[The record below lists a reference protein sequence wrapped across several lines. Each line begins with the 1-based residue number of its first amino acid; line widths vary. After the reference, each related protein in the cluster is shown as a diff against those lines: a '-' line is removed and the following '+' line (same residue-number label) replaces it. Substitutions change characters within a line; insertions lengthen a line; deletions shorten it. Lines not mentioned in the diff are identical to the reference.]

1 MNILN
6 DTPQK
11 ETVPPLD
18 PFRVITLALF
28 AGAAMSTFL
37 LAPMPLLLAGWRLP
51 EPWPKV
57 VALGGAAIALLVLEA
72 PMPWVAVA
80 FAMSLIF
87 SDQVNR
93 EKPVWG
99 ALGLT
104 VLVSMLVAVGVFFFQ
119 VKLAQASPEEF
130 WRNFVH
136 SLVTEMQGF
145 FDGKSGVD
153 FALLEQTLY
162 QQAPFLLAGATF
174 ISAWVSLGAAAH
186 FGWLH
191 PERGPSGRSLR
202 ESLRLPPWFAIV
214 ASFGFLA
221 SILFHLPFYGAGVVR
236 FMGCLLFMQGTL
248 CLSDI
253 LSRRSVSRA
262 GRTWVYALSV
272 VFGFY
277 ALLALGVL
285 SPWYF
290 RAARLAGPV
299 KVLEE
304 KEKV

>member
-6 DTPQK
+6 DTPRK
-11 ETVPPLD
+11 ETAPPLD

-51 EPWPKV
+51 EPWSKV
-57 VALGGAAIALLVLEA
+57 VGLGGAAIALLVLEA

-80 FAMSLIF
+80 FSMALVF

-93 EKPVWG
+93 QKPLWG
-99 ALGLT
+99 ALGMS
-104 VLVSMLVAVGVFFFQ
+104 VLVSLLVAVGVFFFQ
-119 VKLAQASPEEF
+119 VRLAHESPMPF
-130 WRNFVH
+130 WRDFIH
-136 SLVTEMQGF
+136 ALVTEMQTF
-145 FDGKSGVD
+145 FEGKSGVD

-162 QQAPFLLAGATF
+162 QQAPFLLAGLAF
-174 ISAWVSLGAAAH
+174 VSSWISLGAAAH
-186 FGWLH
+186 FGWVH
-191 PERGPSGRSLR
+191 PEKGPSSRTLR
-202 ESLRLPPWFAIV
+202 ASMQLPAWFSV
-214 ASFGFLA
+214 LASFSFLA
-221 SILFHLPFYGAGVVR
+221 SILFTLPFYAAGVVR
-236 FMGCLLFMQGTL
+236 FLGCLLFMQGTL

-253 LSRRSVSRA
+253 LSRRRVSRA
-262 GRTWVYALSV
+262 GRTWVYVLSV

-277 ALLALGVL
+277 ALLALGVI

-299 KVLEE
+299 KGLEE
-304 KEKV
+304 KETV